1 VADFF
6 QWDGEDLLLHVYL
19 QPNAK
24 KNEQVGVHGD
34 QLKIRVTAPA
44 IENKANKQLIK
55 FLAKLF
61 AVSVSRIT
69 LLKGEHSRSKYLRI
83 SQPAKL
89 PENILPPKLR

>member
-1 VADFF
+1 MADFY

-24 KNEQVGVHGD
+24 KNEQVGIHDD

-55 FLAKLF
+55 FLTKLF
-61 AVSVSRIT
+61 AVSASSIT
-69 LLKGEHSRSKYLRI
+69 MLKGEHSRHKYLRI

-89 PENILPPKLR
+89 PDKINPACQK